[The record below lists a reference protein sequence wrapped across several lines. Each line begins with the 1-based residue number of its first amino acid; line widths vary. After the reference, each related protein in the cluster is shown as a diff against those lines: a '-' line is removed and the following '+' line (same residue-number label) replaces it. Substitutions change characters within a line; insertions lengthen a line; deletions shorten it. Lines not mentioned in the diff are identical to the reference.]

1 MAEKKIQARIRQKVD
16 TKANWD
22 KATNFVPLKGEYI
35 YYSDLHKVKVGDGVT
50 KVGALPFLADSN
62 SITGMYVGATN
73 AKANAATT
81 NGNTYLKLYD
91 DNTKRAEFKIVG
103 SGATK
108 VSSDANGN
116 ITISSTDT
124 NTHQSVAD
132 KNPTLAWGAKS
143 TVATIGS
150 TDIHVTMPAN
160 PNTDT
165 HFTTGLYVGKVD
177 EKSNSATTNGNTYLK
192 LFDNDT
198 KRAQHLINGGGATIV
213 TSNASGTIEIA
224 TPIKNLDTTSGSG
237 LGDGKSENI
246 AGSGTIY
253 LHKVAKTGSYNDL
266 VNKPKIPTN
275 VVTIDTEQRISGKKY
290 FENDVN
296 FGKWVNPVRQV
307 SDAPAKLNL
316 MSSSQTTAGFFDT
329 VMFAGAGDWL
339 YLGHLKP
346 DFSIRASFRGTG
358 DENDTYS
365 ANLEYTHG
373 TLNAL
378 TDWDYQS
385 GWCVRPTKV
394 STTTPAIIQ
403 IKFTRQLY
411 TDVLRLIITGH
422 NLNDTSSGSAY
433 SGFLDDYTIEV
444 CTNYTNDT
452 WTTVVNRTNASD
464 SIGAGLMYSLQTG
477 SYTPCYGIR
486 LKITKCHVTGTGYAF
501 IKISSMQ
508 LRDYRP
514 GIKFPDCLGAI
525 SQGGGDV
532 WGELYT
538 KSNLVTHNV
547 LPYATNESYLGNSN
561 SQYWSVYSHDF
572 YENGTALSEKYLAKG
587 TSSTVVNQTV
597 YNPVEMK
604 KALTV
609 PSVQSTKYTDNS
621 GNQQSLFTLGGTVS
635 ELGGVSQ
642 GSSSLTLYR
651 NRAGSWD
658 SASITFTPA
667 DGLKINNYTVGVQ
680 NWNNIPASYIL
691 TNGDGV
697 TKDRNGCVKLKSTGG
712 VTSDDFVFE
721 SAYNGK
727 LHSKMSVGPNG
738 LVRSGWCIDNSKI
751 LTEATLS
758 SAVGSISS
766 ESIVSICI

>member
-1 MAEKKIQARIRQKVD
+1 MANEK
-16 TKANWD
+16 
-22 KATNFVPLKGEYI
+22 
-35 YYSDLHKVKVGDGVT
+35 
-50 KVGALPFLADSN
+50 
-62 SITGMYVGATN
+62 SITLNNLKTFK
-73 AKANAATT
+73 AKADAT
-81 NGNTYLKLYD
+81 Y
-91 DNTKRAEFKIVG
+91 
-103 SGATK
+103 
-108 VSSDANGN
+108 
-116 ITISSTDT
+116 
-124 NTHQSVAD
+124 
-132 KNPTLAWGAKS
+132 AKK
-143 TVATIGS
+143 
-150 TDIHVTMPAN
+150 TDITAS
-160 PNTDT
+160 
-165 HFTTGLYVGKVD
+165 GLYVGKAS

-192 LFDNDT
+192 LFDNDI
-198 KRAQHLINGGGATIV
+198 KRSQHLINGGGATTV
-213 TSNASGTIEIA
+213 TSDASGTITVA

-237 LGDGKSENI
+237 LGNGRSENI

-266 VNKPKIPTN
+266 VNKPTIPTN

-296 FGKWVNPVRQV
+296 FGKWVNPIRKV

-316 MSSSQTTAGFFDT
+316 MSSAQTSAGFFDT

-358 DENDTYS
+358 NENDTYS
-365 ANLEYTHG
+365 ASLEYTHG
-373 TLNAL
+373 TLNTL

-403 IKFTRQLY
+403 IKFTRRLY

-452 WTTVVNRTNASD
+452 WTTVVNRTNAND
-464 SIGAGLMYSLQTG
+464 SIGAGLMYSLQTA
-477 SYTPCYGIR
+477 SYTSCYGIR

-547 LPYATNESYLGNSN
+547 LPYKTNESYIGNAN

-572 YENGTALSEKYLAKG
+572 YENGTALSDKYLAKG
-587 TSSTVVNQTV
+587 YLERLSRKLFRHTIKIEGYSERTTGTALVCMLQVDSSFDRKVNSFEGLATVLGSIDKETGEPIPSSCMVSGGIVVGSGDLDYILPLIRLETDGTVNHTVFVNLVNEYPDLSEDVDSRFGHLSDYSTVT
-597 YNPVEMK
+597 
-604 KALTV
+604 
-609 PSVQSTKYTDNS
+609 YTDS
-621 GNQQSLFTLGGTVS
+621 V
-635 ELGGVSQ
+635 
-642 GSSSLTLYR
+642 
-651 NRAGSWD
+651 
-658 SASITFTPA
+658 TP
-667 DGLKINNYTVGVQ
+667 V
-680 NWNNIPASYIL
+680 P
-691 TNGDGV
+691 
-697 TKDRNGCVKLKSTGG
+697 
-712 VTSDDFVFE
+712 
-721 SAYNGK
+721 
-727 LHSKMSVGPNG
+727 
-738 LVRSGWCIDNSKI
+738 
-751 LTEATLS
+751 
-758 SAVGSISS
+758 
-766 ESIVSICI
+766 